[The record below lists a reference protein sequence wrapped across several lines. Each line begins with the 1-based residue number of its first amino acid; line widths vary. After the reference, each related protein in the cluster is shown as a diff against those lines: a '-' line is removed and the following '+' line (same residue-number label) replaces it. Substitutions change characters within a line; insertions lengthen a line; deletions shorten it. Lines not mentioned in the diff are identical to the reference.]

1 MKDTRGRSS
10 LLLAMSLALGLGL
23 SSGSRAEAADDL
35 STAAPTQGQ
44 AHARSPQQEA
54 RSQARP
60 DLEKQRREAEQQAA
74 KALDRDAV
82 AAVEETRKAAKAIA
96 EDKPGDALAAIERA
110 TGKIDVLL
118 ARNSATG
125 LIPVEVE
132 AEIIDGAPAD
142 VQAIRERAKA
152 LRKAVGD
159 KDYPAARLLLLGLTS
174 ELRVRTYDL
183 PLSTY
188 PAALKEA
195 ARLLDQKKSREAETP
210 LLTAL
215 NTLVV
220 IERTSPLP
228 LLAAKDAIGEAQA
241 LHDRDRDSALKLLA
255 VARNELDR
263 AKELGYAGNDPEY
276 AALNKAISDLEA
288 QLKGHEDATSAFS
301 RLKEKVAAFFKRQ
314 AETERR

>member
-1 MKDTRGRSS
+1 
-10 LLLAMSLALGLGL
+10 MSLALGLGL
-23 SSGSRAEAADDL
+23 ASCNRAQAAND
-35 STAAPTQGQ
+35 TAPAQGQ
-44 AHARSPQQEA
+44 AHAGSPRQEA
-54 RSQARP
+54 QSQARP
-60 DLEKQRREAEQQAA
+60 ELEKQRKDAEQQAA
-74 KALDRDAV
+74 KTLDRDAI
-82 AAVEETRKAAKAIA
+82 AAIEETRKATKAIA
-96 EDKPGDALAAIERA
+96 EDKPSDALAAIERA
-110 TGKIDVLL
+110 TGKINILL
-118 ARNSATG
+118 ARNPATG

-152 LRKAVGD
+152 LQKAVSD

-183 PLSTY
+183 PLATY

-195 ARLLDQKKSREAETP
+195 ARLLDQKKPREAETL

-220 IERTSPLP
+220 IERISPLP
-228 LLAAKDAIGEAQA
+228 LLAAQSAIGEAQA
-241 LHDRDRDSALKLLA
+241 LHEKDRDGALKLLA

-276 AALNKAISDLEA
+276 AALNKAISDLEV

-301 RLKEKVAAFFKRQ
+301 RLKERMTAFFKRQ